1 MNFAVSHPLVLLLL
15 PLALLPFFITV
26 RDVEGYP
33 SLGPVK
39 TDALSVAVDI
49 GLRVIGA
56 LAIAALI
63 LGLAGLYRLGQSIER
78 LGEGANIVLLLD
90 RSASMNDTFAGHSA
104 ARAGEESKSAAARR
118 FLTQFV
124 KGREHDR
131 FGVAAFSTSPMFV
144 LPLSDH
150 RGATLGAID
159 AIDQSGLALTNV
171 GKGLAMALSMHN
183 EDILST
189 QGPDGGVG
197 SRAIVLVSDGAAVIN
212 RKVQQ
217 ALEAAFLKRP
227 INLYWIFLRTEG
239 ARGIFDEPG
248 IGVPDSPFAMPERH
262 LNIFFEGLRIPYKA
276 FEVEN
281 PAALGEAVAAI
292 DQLERRPMRYEERIP
307 QKDLSGLAYGIAAGC
322 LFLLVLAKLAEA
334 RLSGRTARGVKAG
347 SRVGSSAGLFLFFVL
362 ACLALSGP
370 AQAAEISRE
379 QLLVI
384 LKASGD
390 DRPDLSRRDLTG
402 LDLSG
407 IDFKRADLFAAN
419 LSGASAP
426 GANFAGANLNRMVA
440 DATDFS
446 DANFKGASMF
456 AVVMNGSDLTG
467 ADLSDTRIIGQLAKT
482 RMDRANLVN
491 ADLGADPA
499 NQGMVPVRLDMN
511 GVSLRGADLTGA
523 NLVHTV
529 LTYTDMSDAR
539 LVDARFNWAKMS
551 GAKLD
556 GADVAGADFSN
567 ADLDGA
573 SLDGLKGAARAIGL
587 PEVE

>member
-26 RDVEGYP
+26 REVEGYP
-33 SLGPVK
+33 SLGAVK

-49 GLRVIGA
+49 GLRIIGA
-56 LAIAALI
+56 VAIAALI

-131 FGVAAFSTSPMFV
+131 FGVAAFSTAPMFV

-183 EDILST
+183 SDILST

-262 LNIFFEGLRIPYKA
+262 LNIFFEGLGIPYKA

-292 DQLERRPMRYEERIP
+292 DQLERRPMRYQERIP

-322 LFLLVLAKLAEA
+322 LFLLLLAKLAEA
-334 RLSGRTARGVKAG
+334 KLSGPAARGVKG
-347 SRVGSSAGLFLFFVL
+347 GSSAGLVLFVVL
-362 ACLALSGP
+362 ACTALSAP
-370 AQAAEISRE
+370 VQAAEISRE

-456 AVVMNGSDLTG
+456 AVVMNGADLTG

-529 LTYTDMSDAR
+529 LTYTDMSDAK

-573 SLDGLKGAARAIGL
+573 SLAGLKGAASAIGL

>member
-1 MNFAVSHPLVLLLL
+1 MTLAVSHPLVLLLL
-15 PLALLPFFITV
+15 PLAVLPFFITV
-26 RDVEGYP
+26 RNVEGYP
-33 SLGPVK
+33 SLSAVK
-39 TDALSVAVDI
+39 ADALSVAVDI
-49 GLRVIGA
+49 ALRIVGA
-56 LAIAALI
+56 LAIASLV

-90 RSASMNDTFAGHSA
+90 RSASMNDTFAGHAA
-104 ARAGEESKSAAARR
+104 ARSDEESKSAAAQR

-159 AIDQSGLALTNV
+159 ALDQSGLALTNV

-183 EDILST
+183 ADILST
-189 QGPDGGVG
+189 QGTDGGLA

-217 ALEAAFLKRP
+217 TLEAAFLKRP

-239 ARGIFDEPG
+239 ARGIFDQPG
-248 IGVPDSPFAMPERH
+248 AGVPDSPFAMPERH
-262 LNIFFEGLRIPYKA
+262 LNIFFEGLGTPYKA

-292 DQLERRPMRYEERIP
+292 DELERRPMRYQERIP

-322 LFLLVLAKLAEA
+322 LLLLVLAKLAEA
-334 RLSGRTARGVKAG
+334 RLSGRVAQSASVGTALLIVTAFAAG
-347 SRVGSSAGLFLFFVL
+347 GSPVL
-362 ACLALSGP
+362 
-370 AQAAEISRE
+370 AAEISRA

-384 LKASGD
+384 LQASGD
-390 DRPDLSRRDLTG
+390 ERPDLSRRDLTG

-419 LSGASAP
+419 LSGASAQ

-446 DANFKGASMF
+446 GADFKGASLF
-456 AVVMNGSDLTG
+456 AVVMNGADLTG
-467 ADLSDTRIIGQLAKT
+467 ANLSDTRIIGQLAKA
-482 RMDRANLVN
+482 RMDKAKLVN

-499 NQGMVPVRLDMN
+499 NQGMVPVRVDMA
-511 GVSLRGADLTGA
+511 GVSLQGADLTGA

-529 LTYTDMSDAR
+529 LTFADLRDAT
-539 LVDARFNWAKMS
+539 LTDARFNWAKMS

-567 ADLDGA
+567 ADLGDA
-573 SLDGLKGAARAIGL
+573 SLAGLKGAQRATGL
-587 PEVE
+587 PEVER